1 MQSPYCFT
9 RRRNCFSFLSSCSQL
24 FHMKGILIVSI
35 FIVLTS
41 FAAMASPVQAA
52 LSYHGIQTIINNDLS
67 TVTNVTLRF
76 SSPETSLQYTTNIPV
91 SSLKTGGS
99 FGPVACGVAR
109 SGTGSIISCSF
120 SGITPDKNTLYLNII
135 SNGAVN
141 YSYGRYHCNMG
152 YAVSLKAE
160 QVFSLIQ
167 LPASATLAD
176 SQPNRSYDPS
186 DSTTIT
192 DGQNIMVIWDGGNV
206 TAGQRLD
213 FRAEY
218 NLPPITGPVTRYIL
232 IGAGASVL
240 IVIAVALIY
249 IRRASRFSKGRVIES
264 VLNSDEN
271 RVVEIIAAAGSGAL
285 QKHIVRESGFSKAKV
300 SRLVKSLGGRGV
312 VRVEPVSGRE
322 NRVLLAAGKKEEKE
336 NKEQATANEGDG
348 NEGDGN
354 ESEDDKNKT

>member
-1 MQSPYCFT
+1 
-9 RRRNCFSFLSSCSQL
+9 
-24 FHMKGILIVSI
+24 MKGILVVSI
-35 FIVLTS
+35 FIVLAS
-41 FAAMASPVQAA
+41 FAATASPVQAA
-52 LSYHGIQTIINNDLS
+52 LSYHGIQTTINNDLS
-67 TVTNVTLRF
+67 TVTNITLKF
-76 SSPETSLQYTTNIPV
+76 SGPETRLEYITSVPI
-91 SSLKTGGS
+91 SSLKTSGN
-99 FGPVACGVAR
+99 FGPVACGMSR
-109 SGTGSIISCSF
+109 RGTGSIINCSL
-120 SGITPDKNTLYLNII
+120 SGITADKNTLYLNII

-167 LPASATLAD
+167 LPDSAALAD
-176 SQPNRSYDPS
+176 NPPNMSYDPAS
-186 DSTTIT
+186 STTIT

-249 IRRASRFSKGRVIES
+249 IRRASRFSKGKVIAS
-264 VLNSDEN
+264 VLNADEN

-336 NKEQATANEGDG
+336 NKEQATVNEGDV
-348 NEGDGN
+348 N
-354 ESEDDKNKT
+354 ESEDNKSKT